1 MATKILIPTPLR
13 PYTDK
18 KDAVDADGSTV
29 GELLADLTR
38 KHTGLK
44 AHLYNDQGKLRSFV
58 NVYVNDEDIRYLQ
71 KEQTPVSA
79 ADTVSIIPSVAG
91 GVDKTQKGYGTFS
104 TSAVA
109 EKRPYTFSRSVD
121 ELPQLTND
129 EVKRYSR
136 HLIMPEVGMDGQR
149 RLKAGSVLCI
159 GAGGLGSPAALYLA
173 AAGVGTIGI
182 VDFDTVDY
190 SNLQRQ
196 IIHGTPDVGR
206 SKLASAKDRLNAINP
221 HVDIQTYEVALSSDN
236 ALKLFEP
243 YDVILDGTD
252 NFPTRYLTND
262 ACVLLDKPNAYG
274 SIFRFEGQ
282 ASVFATK
289 KGPCY
294 RCLYPEPPPPGL
306 VPSCA
311 EGGVLG
317 VLPGI
322 IGVIQATEAIKLIA
336 GIGEPLVGRFL
347 IYDAL
352 RMRFRE
358 LKLQKDPDCPGCG
371 THPTVTTL
379 IDYDQ
384 FCGLHPAAPEPA
396 TVNNATEISAVELKQ
411 RLDRGDALTIVD
423 VREPNEYQINRIAGS
438 QLIPLGDVPSRY
450 RELNPADEIVVQCK
464 SGARS
469 AKAADFLR
477 SVGFKRVLNLKGGI
491 LDWIDKVD
499 PTQPKY

>member
-1 MATKILIPTPLR
+1 MAKILIPTPLR

-18 KDAVDADGSTV
+18 QDTVDAKGTTV
-29 GELLADLTR
+29 GELLADLTAR
-38 KHTGLK
+38 HSGLK

-71 KEQTPVSA
+71 REDTPVQP

-91 GVDKTQKGYGTFS
+91 GAPPADA
-104 TSAVA
+104 AVA
-109 EKRPYTFSRSVD
+109 GKAAATAEA
-121 ELPQLTND
+121 LPTLTND

-136 HLIMPEVGMDGQR
+136 HLIMPEVGVEGQR
-149 RLKAGSVLCI
+149 KLKAAKVLCI
-159 GAGGLGSPAALYLA
+159 GAGGLGSPVALYLA

-182 VDFDTVDY
+182 VDFDVVDF

-221 HVDIQTYEVALSSDN
+221 EVKVITHDTTLTSKN
-236 ALKLFEP
+236 ALELFAP
-243 YDVILDGTD
+243 YDVIVDGTD
-252 NFPTRYLTND
+252 NFPTRYLVND
-262 ACVLLDKPNAYG
+262 ACVLLGKPNAYG

-289 KGPCY
+289 EGPCY

-322 IGVIQATEAIKLIA
+322 IGVIQATETVKLLM
-336 GIGEPLVGRFL
+336 GIGEPLIGRFL

-358 LKLQKDPDCPGCG
+358 LKLRKDPDCPVCG
-371 THPTVTTL
+371 THPTVTAL
-379 IDYDQ
+379 IDYEQ
-384 FCGLHPAAPEPA
+384 FCGIVPAAPEA
-396 TVNNATEISAVELKQ
+396 AAVNHATEISAVELKR
-411 RLDRGDALTIVD
+411 RLDRGDELKIVD
-423 VREPNEYQINRIAGS
+423 VREPHEYQINRIAGS
-438 QLIPLGDVPSRY
+438 TLIPLGDIPKRY
-450 RELNPADEIVVQCK
+450 NELDPEDEIVVQCK
-464 SGARS
+464 MGSRS

-499 PTQPKY
+499 PSQPKY